1 MTAFSFLNNVDCV
14 CVQVCLETAHAGMK
28 MTCIVAGRAGGRVI
42 QIGVVLWPPAGADG
56 RKQL

>member
-1 MTAFSFLNNVDCV
+1 MCV
-14 CVQVCLETAHAGMK
+14 CVCACTGLSVETAHAGMK
-28 MTCIVAGRAGGRVI
+28 MSCIVAGRAGGRVI

>member
-1 MTAFSFLNNVDCV
+1 MDCV
-14 CVQVCLETAHAGMK
+14 CAQVCLETAHAGMK